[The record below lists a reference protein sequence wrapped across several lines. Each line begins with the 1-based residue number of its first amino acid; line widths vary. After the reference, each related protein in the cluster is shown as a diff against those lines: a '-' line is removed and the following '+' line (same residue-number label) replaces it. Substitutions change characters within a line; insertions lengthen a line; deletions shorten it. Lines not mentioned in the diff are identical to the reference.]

1 MGEQPDRPHATSTLR
16 WLTTGQSTRLF
27 LRGQHHRH
35 RFLHRLLIHPIKPQN
50 QLKTLDLAWN
60 GFGMEQL
67 GLFDSLVKMTTNQ
80 APAAVPVEAVIRE
93 QAREQALLVQ
103 ELEAVLA
110 IQAKAAEVQAQAA
123 GLVAAK

>member
-1 MGEQPDRPHATSTLR
+1 
-16 WLTTGQSTRLF
+16 
-27 LRGQHHRH
+27 
-35 RFLHRLLIHPIKPQN
+35 LHRLLIHPIKPQN